1 VLANLSLVMEFLG
14 NVFTN
19 FIFEKLLS
27 HEALV
32 TGRVTA
38 TSNNQKQLFKW
49 LQIKKI
55 VRAT

>member
-1 VLANLSLVMEFLG
+1 MLPNISLVVEFLR
-14 NVFTN
+14 NVFTD

-38 TSNNQKQLFKW
+38 TCNNQTQFFK
-49 LQIKKI
+49 
-55 VRAT
+55 

>member
-1 VLANLSLVMEFLG
+1 MLPNFSLVMEFPG

-27 HEALV
+27 REALV

-38 TSNNQKQLFKW
+38 TSDNQTRLFK
-49 LQIKKI
+49 
-55 VRAT
+55 

>member
-1 VLANLSLVMEFLG
+1 MVPNLSLIMEFPG

-38 TSNNQKQLFKW
+38 TSNNQTQFLK
-49 LQIKKI
+49 
-55 VRAT
+55 